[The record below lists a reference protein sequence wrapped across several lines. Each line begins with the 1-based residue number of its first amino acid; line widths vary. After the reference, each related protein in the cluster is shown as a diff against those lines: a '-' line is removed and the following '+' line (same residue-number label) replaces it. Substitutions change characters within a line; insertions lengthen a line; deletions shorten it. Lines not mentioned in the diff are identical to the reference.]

1 MEPGTIKVADKDGV
15 YVIKMIGDV
24 RLTLCVSF
32 DAYISQLFGKDDVK
46 AIFFNL
52 NQAQA
57 IDSTTLGLMAKI
69 SLIAKERNGIQ
80 PTLVSN
86 SPSINRLLDCMGFS
100 QIFNIVTDD
109 DSMLC
114 ADSSLTESI
123 LDEEVVRQKVLEA
136 HRTLMDLNQDNN
148 STFRDLVTALEDQ

>member
-1 MEPGTIKVADKDGV
+1 MESGTIKVADKDGV

-32 DAYISQLFGKDDVK
+32 DTYINQLFDKDDFK

-69 SLIAKERNGIQ
+69 SLRGKERKGIQ
-80 PTLVSN
+80 PTIVSN
-86 SPSINRLLDCMGFS
+86 SASINRLLDCMGFS
-100 QIFNIVTDD
+100 QIFNIATND
-109 DSMLC
+109 DSVLC
-114 ADSSLTESI
+114 PDVSLAESE
-123 LDEEVVRQKVLEA
+123 LDEDVVRQKVLEA
-136 HRTLMDLNQDNN
+136 HRILMDLNEDN
-148 STFRDLVTALEDQ
+148 SSKFRDLVTALEIQ